1 MLYILKNM
9 RRILTLLTPLLLAL
23 FACCVYAATLLP
35 GVGGGDTAEFQ
46 RVAPTLGLAHST
58 GYPLYTLLGWAWTHL
73 LPFGS
78 AAWRMNVF
86 SAAMAAAT
94 VAGSYGVMRLL
105 GVRRVVAAGS
115 SLALALA
122 LTFWQQATHAEIYA
136 LAALLQVALLVA
148 LLLWRM
154 ERVPLWAVGLV
165 VGLMIV
171 HHRTAVL
178 LLPGAGLFVLLT
190 RRPTWR
196 EIGLATLAIVAV
208 LPLYGYVPLRAA
220 PWQNGW
226 LVLREYL
233 SGDVGREWLRPAQL
247 WHDGWSRIAELGRIL
262 VVPQFTWVGVALAL
276 WGAVCLVRRDR
287 VAAALLLTSY
297 ALVFAFCAAYYVDD
311 LDVFLLPAHVIQAVL
326 IGVGADGIAQSR
338 KQKVESGNQESGIR
352 SQESGSPTPNAQRT
366 RWVSRMVL
374 VLPLFLAV
382 RNLPVVRTGNTAAPE
397 HIARERMAQ
406 PLVNGALVIGDG
418 WSIESLRYLQTVDQ
432 KRLDLEFGFNA
443 DATYIR
449 AALAHNRAVYL
460 LQPAPALGLVQ
471 RREHGFWRVAD
482 QPLVA
487 ETTTNVDWQDG
498 ITLAAYTVPAGV
510 YRAGDSVLLTLEWRA
525 TNQPQHDYVLFVHL
539 VDANERI
546 WGQTDISPNT
556 GATSTWAAGSL
567 NLDIAAPTFA
577 PDTPP
582 GTYTLR
588 LGWYDAASG
597 ERSRRID
604 GTEWLELGRVVVE

>member
-9 RRILTLLTPLLLAL
+9 RRILTPLTPLLLAL
-23 FACCVYAATLLP
+23 FAFCVYAATLLP

-115 SLALALA
+115 ALALALA

-136 LAALLQVALLVA
+136 LAALLQVSLLVA

-154 ERVPLWAVGLV
+154 ERVPLSAVGLV
-165 VGLMIV
+165 VGLMML

-178 LLPGAGLFVLLT
+178 LLPGAGLFVLFT

-208 LPLYGYVPLRAA
+208 LPLYGYVPLRVAS
-220 PWQNGW
+220 WQNGW
-226 LVLREYL
+226 LVLREYV

-287 VAAALLLTSY
+287 ATAALLLTSY
-297 ALVFAFCAAYYVDD
+297 VLVFAFCAAYYVDD
-311 LDVFLLPAHVIQAVL
+311 LDAFLLPAHVIQVVL
-326 IGVGADGIAQSR
+326 IGIGMD
-338 KQKVESGNQESGIR
+338 
-352 SQESGSPTPNAQRT
+352 
-366 RWVSRMVL
+366 VL
-374 VLPLFLAV
+374 VVGGRWSVVGTLDTGRMSSRWQRLSAIVLLLPVFLAV

-418 WSIESLRYLQTVDQ
+418 WSIESLRYLQAVEQ

-487 ETTTNVDWQDG
+487 ETTTNIDWQDG

-567 NLDIAAPTFA
+567 DLDIAAPTFA

>member
-9 RRILTLLTPLLLAL
+9 RRILTPLLLAL
-23 FACCVYAATLLP
+23 FAFCVYAATLLP

-115 SLALALA
+115 ALALALA

-136 LAALLQVALLVA
+136 LAALLQVSLLVA

-154 ERVPLWAVGLV
+154 ERVPLSAVGLV

-178 LLPGAGLFVLLT
+178 LLPGAGLFVLFT

-220 PWQNGW
+220 SWQNGW
-226 LVLREYL
+226 LVLRDYL

-287 VAAALLLTSY
+287 ATAALLLTSY
-297 ALVFAFCAAYYVDD
+297 VLVFAFCAAYYVDD
-311 LDVFLLPAHVIQAVL
+311 LDAFLLPAHVIQVVL
-326 IGVGADGIAQSR
+326 IGIGMD
-338 KQKVESGNQESGIR
+338 
-352 SQESGSPTPNAQRT
+352 
-366 RWVSRMVL
+366 VL
-374 VLPLFLAV
+374 VVGGRWSVVGTLDTGRMSSRWQRLSAIVLLLPVFLAV

-418 WSIESLRYLQTVDQ
+418 WSIESLRYLQAVEQ

-487 ETTTNVDWQDG
+487 ETTTNIDWQDG

-567 NLDIAAPTFA
+567 DLDIAAPTFA